1 MPLKK
6 GYSRKSIG
14 ENIKKEEQSGKKKD
28 QAVAIALNAAREAAK
43 KAGKPSRAP
52 KKKGKK

>member
-6 GYSRKSIG
+6 GYSKGSISS
-14 ENIKKEEQSGKKKD
+14 NVKKERAAGKSKE
-28 QAVAIALNAAREAAK
+28 QAVAIALHTAEEAAK